1 MIVFDVIVDGE
12 KIETLRPMTSRL
24 RELKQFIDQQVEQLV
39 EKYGA
44 NVYLSRRFEY

>member
-12 KIETLRPMTSRL
+12 KIDTLRPMTSRL
-24 RELKQFIDQQVEQLV
+24 RELQMFIDHQFQKLV